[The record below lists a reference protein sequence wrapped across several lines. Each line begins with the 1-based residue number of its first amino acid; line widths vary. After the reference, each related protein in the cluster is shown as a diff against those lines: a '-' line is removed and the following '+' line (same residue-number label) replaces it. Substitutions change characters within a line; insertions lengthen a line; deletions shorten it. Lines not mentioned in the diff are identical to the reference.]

1 MAFIDSDGSVHPSH
15 QNPKSI
21 RGKTSGAN
29 QSVFQ
34 NYALRMGYVV
44 GAHSPDGKGQ
54 DGQDD
59 PDGKKQSDRKFYVY
73 DVICQQVDAY
83 GAEVEV
89 LYRRCRQMESLGNS
103 ADRSSYTLRAASEF
117 TGHISQKVLDT
128 ATKVVL
134 LCGNGRSSSPVIL
147 GCLQHGGGVA
157 QKEED
162 GHNFAFEFNGV
173 QQTINKDGE
182 LQIRYRGATKID
194 GTLDDNANADAEGST
209 LIFNKDGDIKVY
221 TKDEKQF
228 IHLNHKDKK
237 LEILADEEWNVKVN
251 KKLIFEA
258 GDDISITGKKACSI
272 EITDN
277 ITMKSSGVL
286 VGDATDAWLLADT
299 YRKAEAQMLKKI
311 STALQTIMGLITTA
325 GASLTAAAAANAPP
339 IVGGAI
345 AATPFAA
352 AATALTQAGPKFME
366 ASAAIEAFEAQA
378 STYLSKKNKND

>member
-1 MAFIDSDGSVHPSH
+1 MTGRYTNRSVTPSYLGSRFMGGTCRSPMQDETVQLLMGEVKEIIPTDSPRSLSKKYLEYNVEVQYREANGPTSLVTFSNCLLINQLAGVADKQHFTLRSDKKNPKGDETNTTGAKVLILCIQGNAGQAFIV
-15 QNPKSI
+15 
-21 RGKTSGAN
+21 
-29 QSVFQ
+29 
-34 NYALRMGYVV
+34 
-44 GAHSPDGKGQ
+44 
-54 DGQDD
+54 
-59 PDGKKQSDRKFYVY
+59 
-73 DVICQQVDAY
+73 
-83 GAEVEV
+83 
-89 LYRRCRQMESLGNS
+89 
-103 ADRSSYTLRAASEF
+103 
-117 TGHISQKVLDT
+117 
-128 ATKVVL
+128 
-134 LCGNGRSSSPVIL
+134 
-147 GCLQHGGGVA
+147 GGVR
-157 QKEED
+157 ED
-162 GHNFAFEFNGV
+162 AGPDANDHSYFFEFNGV

-277 ITMKSSGVL
+277 ITMKSKGVL
-286 VGDATDAWLLADT
+286 VGDATDAWLLANK
-299 YRKAEAQMLKKI
+299 YRDAETQMLKQI
-311 STALQTIMGLITTA
+311 STAMQTLMSLIQTA
-325 GASLTAAAAANAPP
+325 AISLTAAAAANAPP

-352 AATALTQAGPKFME
+352 AGTALT
-366 ASAAIEAFEAQA
+366 SAAPIFMQVSTAIESFEAQA
-378 STYLSKKNKND
+378 STYLSTKNKND